1 MTSVDRHAAAA
12 APRAARWYVLLALL
26 VGGFG
31 WLYLSPRSSPAA
43 WRGDTMG
50 TTYTVKLAQPLDATK
65 SEALGAVIRAELDAV
80 VAAMSTYEPDSEVS
94 RLARAPAGEAFEVS
108 PATMAVLR
116 EAASVAEASGGAFDV
131 TVRPL
136 VDAWGF
142 GAAGRT
148 DREPSEADLAQLAS
162 SVGWDKL
169 RLDGN
174 TVTKASDAVQVDLS
188 GIAKGY
194 AVDRVAAA
202 LEANGIED
210 YFVEVGGEARARGH
224 NERGAAWRVA
234 VQRPGDGAI
243 AVELDR
249 HGVATSGNDKN
260 FWERGGR
267 RYGHTIDPRTHAP
280 VRHRLAGASVIHTS
294 TALADAWA
302 TALMVLGEV
311 EGSSVAE
318 DQRLAAAFFV
328 VTDEG
333 VETKMTKGFEAF
345 LADAADPGDREGTP

>member
-1 MTSVDRHAAAA
+1 MTSADRHAAAA
-12 APRAARWYVLLALL
+12 APRATRWYVLLALL
-26 VGGFG
+26 VGGSA
-31 WLYLSPRSSPAA
+31 WLYLSPRSAPAV

-50 TTYTVKLAQPLDATK
+50 TTYTVKLARPVEASK
-65 SEALGAVIRAELDAV
+65 AAALGAAIRAELDAV

-108 PATMAVLR
+108 AATMAVLR
-116 EAASVAEASGGAFDV
+116 DAASVARASGGAFDV

-148 DREPSEADLAQLAS
+148 EHEPSEADLARLAA

-169 RLDGN
+169 ELDGN
-174 TVTKASDAVQVDLS
+174 TVTKAADAVQVDLS

-202 LEANGIED
+202 LESNGIED

-224 NERGAAWRVA
+224 NERGAAWRIA
-234 VQRPGDGAI
+234 VQRPGDGAV
-243 AVELDR
+243 AVELDG

-260 FWERGGR
+260 FWEREGQ
-267 RYGHTIDPRTHAP
+267 RYGHTIDPRTRAP
-280 VRHRLAGASVIHTS
+280 VRHQLAGASVIHAS

-311 EGSSVAE
+311 EGVRVAE
-318 DQRLAAAFFV
+318 EQRLAAAFFV
-328 VTDEG
+328 VTDDG
-333 VETKMTKGFEAF
+333 PQTKMTKAFEAF
-345 LADAADPGDREGTP
+345 LAQAGREGTP